1 MKNLKNKMKDNKAI
15 TLTALVV
22 TIVILIILA
31 GITINSILGDEGI
44 LKKAQQATQNYSN
57 AQAEE
62 EDKIAKYANEIDN
75 YINGSS
81 NETTIDKQELKMII
95 SELLSNKT
103 SELDYD
109 NLVYLTEDLTEINK
123 TYTFE
128 KNGQL
133 IFQMGVNAGG
143 YYYSTIKHNDMEIN
157 WIRFHN
163 ATSGGQQHTE
173 HAIVNA
179 GDTITVTHISKIQPL
194 SKNIIF
200 IPFK

>member
-95 SELLSNKT
+95 SELLSNKS

-109 NLVYLTEDLTEINK
+109 NIVNLTEDLTEINK

-133 IFQMGVNAGG
+133 IFQMGINPGG
-143 YYYSTIKHNDMEIN
+143 YYYSTIKHNDIEIN

-163 ATSGGQQHTE
+163 ANDGGQQYTE
-173 HAIVNA
+173 HTIVNA
-179 GDTITVTHISKIQPL
+179 GDIITVTHISQIQPL

>member
-1 MKNLKNKMKDNKAI
+1 MKDNKAI
-15 TLTALVV
+15 TLTSLVV
-22 TIVILIILA
+22 TIVVLIILA

-44 LKKAQQATQNYSN
+44 LKKAQQATQNYST

-62 EDKIAKYANEIDN
+62 EDKIAKYTNEIDS
-75 YINGSS
+75 YING
-81 NETTIDKQELKMII
+81 NRDETAIDRQELKMII
-95 SELLSNKT
+95 SELLSNKS

-109 NLVYLTEDLTEINK
+109 NLVNLTEDLTEINK
-123 TYTFE
+123 TYTFK

-133 IFQMGVNAGG
+133 IFQMGINPGG
-143 YYYSTIKHNDMEIN
+143 YYYSTIKHNDIEIN

-163 ATSGGQQHTE
+163 ANDGGQQHTE
-173 HAIVNA
+173 HTIVNA
-179 GDTITVTHISKIQPL
+179 GDIITVTHISQIQPL

>member
-1 MKNLKNKMKDNKAI
+1 MKNKMKDNKAI
-15 TLTALVV
+15 TLTSLVV
-22 TIVILIILA
+22 TIVVLIILA

-44 LKKAQQATQNYSN
+44 LKKAQQATQNYST

-62 EDKIAKYANEIDN
+62 EDKIAKYTNEIDS
-75 YINGSS
+75 YING
-81 NETTIDKQELKMII
+81 NRDETAIDRQELKMII
-95 SELLSNKT
+95 SELLSNKS

-109 NLVYLTEDLTEINK
+109 NLVNLTEDLTEINK

-133 IFQMGVNAGG
+133 IFQMGINPGG
-143 YYYSTIKHNDMEIN
+143 YYYSTIKHNDIEIN

-163 ATSGGQQHTE
+163 ANDGGQQHTE
-173 HAIVNA
+173 HTIVNA
-179 GDTITVTHISKIQPL
+179 GDIITVTHISQIQPL

>member
-62 EDKIAKYANEIDN
+62 DKIAKYANEIDN

-95 SELLSNKT
+95 SELLSNKS

-109 NLVYLTEDLTEINK
+109 NIVNLTEDLTEINK

-133 IFQMGVNAGG
+133 IF
-143 YYYSTIKHNDMEIN
+143 
-157 WIRFHN
+157 
-163 ATSGGQQHTE
+163 
-173 HAIVNA
+173 
-179 GDTITVTHISKIQPL
+179 
-194 SKNIIF
+194 
-200 IPFK
+200 